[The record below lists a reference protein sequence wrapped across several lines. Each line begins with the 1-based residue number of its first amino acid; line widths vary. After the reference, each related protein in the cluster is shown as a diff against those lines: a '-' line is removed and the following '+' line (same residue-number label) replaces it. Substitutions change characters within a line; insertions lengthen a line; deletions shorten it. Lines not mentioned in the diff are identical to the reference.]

1 MTSLPDYSVD
11 QERIDL
17 LTQAAKLMGGNALL
31 GRRLGFKDG
40 SFVGQMIAGKR
51 AITEKTFRKMQSI
64 SELKS
69 LFAPTPT
76 HHRVQEPAASMQQ
89 HQKPFDRVHSLINS
103 VAAFV
108 LPFERAN
115 RLEAAELLKQLC
127 LAPDSEIVRSD
138 VLQALLNMQHT
149 GNVAAAA

>member
-1 MTSLPDYSVD
+1 MNSPPDYSID
-11 QERIDL
+11 QERIDV

-40 SFVGQMIAGKR
+40 SFVGQMIGGKR
-51 AITEKTFRKMQSI
+51 AITEKTFRKLQSI

-69 LFAPTPT
+69 LFAPTQT
-76 HHRVQEPAASMQQ
+76 HHRVAEAEASMQQ
-89 HQKPFDRVHSLINS
+89 PTPFDRVHGLVNS

-108 LPFERAN
+108 MPFERAS

-138 VLQALLNMQHT
+138 VMQALQNMQHT

>member
-1 MTSLPDYSVD
+1 MTSPPDYSVD

-17 LTQAAKLMGGNALL
+17 LTEASKLMGGNALL

-51 AITEKTFRKMQSI
+51 AITEKTFRKLQGV

-69 LFAPTPT
+69 LFTHKGAEAP
-76 HHRVQEPAASMQQ
+76 ASMQQ
-89 HQKPFDRVHSLINS
+89 HTTFDRVHSLVNS

-108 LPFERAN
+108 LPFERAS
-115 RLEAAELLKQLC
+115 RMEAAELLKQLC
-127 LAPDSEIVRSD
+127 LAPDSEMVRSD
-138 VLQALLNMQHT
+138 VMQALHSMQHT